1 MAIKVQGDVV
11 IFDDK
16 VFKIGSG
23 TTAERPASP
32 EIAMLRFN
40 TDTSSFEVYDGT
52 AWTAVGG
59 GGGADEFARTIAL
72 AGL

>member
-1 MAIKVQGDVV
+1 MTIKVQGDVV

-23 TTAERPASP
+23 TTAQRPASP

-40 TDTSSFEVYDGT
+40 TDTSSFEFYDGT
-52 AWTAVGG
+52 TWPNV
-59 GGGADEFARTIAL
+59 FSRYAL
-72 AGL
+72 L